1 MFTNFNL
8 LLQRDEPS
16 IHVLKA
22 VMESL
27 GRKVANRIVT
37 PTHFHDSNSAFDL
50 DLHDNQ
56 LYKQHTSIF
65 LEMTTRAII
74 KRLSDDGPIS
84 DSNYY
89 KFHEVAHYYF
99 KESLSY
105 IQNTY

>member
-1 MFTNFNL
+1 MFQTNATSMFTNFNL

-37 PTHFHDSNSAFDL
+37 PTHLRDSNSVFDL
-50 DLHDNQ
+50 DLHDDQ
-56 LYKQHTSIF
+56 LYKQHTFIF

-74 KRLSDDGPIS
+74 KRLSDGGPIVIIIITS
-84 DSNYY
+84 FM
-89 KFHEVAHYYF
+89 K
-99 KESLSY
+99 
-105 IQNTY
+105 